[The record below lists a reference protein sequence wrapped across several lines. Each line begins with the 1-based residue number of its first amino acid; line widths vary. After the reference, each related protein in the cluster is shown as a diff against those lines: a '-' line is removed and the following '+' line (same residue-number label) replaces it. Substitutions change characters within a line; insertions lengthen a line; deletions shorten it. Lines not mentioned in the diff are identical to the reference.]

1 MSFMKKITAKNI
13 LWYFFFGIGYLILLV
28 DYFSPEEWG
37 KKRNVSTTG
46 RRYNKKHL
54 WGPIYAIFIYFL
66 VGIFLFV

>member
-1 MSFMKKITAKNI
+1 MSLKKKITVKNI
-13 LWYFFFGIGYLILLV
+13 LWYFFFGIGYLILIT
-28 DYFSPEEWG
+28 DYFTPQEWG

-66 VGIFLFV
+66 IGIFLFV